1 MWYHSAQIVVVLLF
15 YCNIQ
20 ATNSHSLACKGINII
35 PTQKSLN
42 HATLQNIDLT
52 IYQETI
58 KLAHIKVFQGCA
70 YHADKYWPNF
80 H

>member
-42 HATLQNIDLT
+42 HATLNYIASQATLQNIDLT

-58 KLAHIKVFQGCA
+58 KLAHIKF
-70 YHADKYWPNF
+70 F
-80 H
+80 